1 MIRPGTLTVG
11 WAVALSAVGA
21 LAVLAVIPPAL
32 GGDAGAMLHH
42 AFAAVCHQMPERSLH
57 LHGGPIALCHRCS
70 GILVGLLVGLAA
82 LPGLGVSVAR
92 GIARGAQIQWLVLA
106 ALPTAADWAVGALG
120 IWANTP
126 ASRLLTGALFG
137 LVAGAILGA
146 NLLAPTR
153 AVPVSHPTPS

>member
-57 LHGGPIALCHRCS
+57 LHGGPIAAS
-70 GILVGLLVGLAA
+70 GGRRGPLQSSCAA
-82 LPGLGVSVAR
+82 GRSASEP
-92 GIARGAQIQWLVLA
+92 
-106 ALPTAADWAVGALG
+106 
-120 IWANTP
+120 NTSSHAH
-126 ASRLLTGALFG
+126 ASRGGT
-137 LVAGAILGA
+137 V
-146 NLLAPTR
+146 
-153 AVPVSHPTPS
+153 